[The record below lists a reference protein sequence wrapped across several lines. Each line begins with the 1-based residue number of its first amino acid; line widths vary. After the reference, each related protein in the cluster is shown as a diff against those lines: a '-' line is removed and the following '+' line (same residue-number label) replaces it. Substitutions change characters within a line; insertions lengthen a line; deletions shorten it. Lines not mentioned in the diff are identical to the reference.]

1 MRTIRTLRSFRQ
13 DRRRE
18 ARSHHRDTLT
28 AKIDAIVQLLR
39 ADAPIPQGYR
49 DHPLRGRWNGYR
61 ECHIHGDLVLIYRK
75 IGTSDLFL
83 VRLGSHSQI
92 GLA

>member
-1 MRTIRTLRSFRQ
+1 MRTIRAFRSFRQ

-18 ARSHHRDTLT
+18 GRGRHRATL
-28 AKIDAIVQLLR
+28 AADIDAIVQLLR
-39 ADAPIPQGYR
+39 ADAPIPREYY

-61 ECHIHGDLVLIYRK
+61 ECHLRGDLVLIYRK
-75 IGTSDLFL
+75 VGDSELWL
-83 VRLGSHSQI
+83 ARLGSHSQL

>member
-1 MRTIRTLRSFRQ
+1 MRTIRTFRSFRQ

-18 ARSHHRDTLT
+18 ARGSHRDTLV
-28 AKIDAIVQLLR
+28 ANIDAIVQLLR

-61 ECHIHGDLVLIYRK
+61 ERHIHGDLVLIYRK
-75 IGTSDLFL
+75 DGSNNLWL